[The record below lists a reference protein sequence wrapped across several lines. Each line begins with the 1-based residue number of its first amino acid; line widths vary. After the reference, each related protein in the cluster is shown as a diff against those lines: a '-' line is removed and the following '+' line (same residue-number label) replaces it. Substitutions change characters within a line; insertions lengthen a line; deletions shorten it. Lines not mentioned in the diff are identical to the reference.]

1 MKNTISFITKFGW
14 ISATEINHK
23 ITTIQFNKTK
33 NLGILTKNL
42 TGLKKEIS
50 SYFSGKTTKIKI
62 PVKILGNPIQKKIWN
77 QIRKIPRGKT
87 NSYGNI
93 AKAYVTRI
101 NTNPNIGT
109 SLESLNSYLNEA
121 SSQVNTLSNSYLSPI
136 QSALNVVESDDF
148 DGNYQSAVDVIKFY
162 FDGTG
167 PLAGV
172 KKVTH

>member
-1 MKNTISFITKFGW
+1 MKNTISFISKFGW
-14 ISATEINHK
+14 ISATEINRK

-93 AKAYVTRI
+93 AKKLKI
-101 NTNPNIGT
+101 
-109 SLESLNSYLNEA
+109 
-121 SSQVNTLSNSYLSPI
+121 SPRFVGKVCGENK
-136 QSALNVVESDDF
+136 LVL
-148 DGNYQSAVDVIKFY
+148 VIPCHRVIRT
-162 FDGTG
+162 DGTLG
-167 PLAGV
+167 GFSAKTGV
-172 KKVTH
+172 KLKEKLLKFEKLTRLVH

>member
-1 MKNTISFITKFGW
+1 MKNTISFISKFGW
-14 ISATEINHK
+14 ISATEINRK

-93 AKAYVTRI
+93 AKKLKI
-101 NTNPNIGT
+101 
-109 SLESLNSYLNEA
+109 
-121 SSQVNTLSNSYLSPI
+121 SPRFVGKI
-136 QSALNVVESDDF
+136 CGENKLVL
-148 DGNYQSAVDVIKFY
+148 VIPCHRVIRT
-162 FDGTG
+162 DGTLG
-167 PLAGV
+167 GFSAKTGV
-172 KKVTH
+172 KLKEKLLKFEKLTRLVH